1 MCGIAGWVS
10 WEKDLTRER
19 PTVEAM
25 GRSLAHRGPDADGL
39 WLSPRAGLAH
49 RRLVVVDPEGG
60 GQPMV
65 RRRGD
70 KTYVLVYNGELYNTP
85 DLRRELEARGHTL
98 RSYSDT
104 EALLLAYVEW
114 GPACLPRL
122 EGIFAFGV
130 WCEPDQTLF
139 LARDRLGVKPLFYRD
154 DTHPAGAHGV
164 AASGPAGGAS
174 PRSGSFLFAS
184 EMKAILAHP
193 ETTPAVDAEGL
204 AEVFMLGPARTPGSG
219 VFRGLGELR
228 PGSFLTHDRDG
239 TRAGRYWRLHS
250 RPHRDDLETT
260 AAKVRDLLQGA
271 VKRQLVSDV
280 PVCTLLSGGLDSS
293 AVTAFAARAGR
304 KDGAGP
310 LDTFSIDY
318 DGNDRY
324 FRPTAFQP
332 DTDAP
337 WADRVSAD
345 LGTRHR
351 RVLVGTSE
359 LLDALT
365 CSLRANDL
373 PGMVDIDSSLYLFC
387 REVKKS
393 ATVALSGEAADEVF
407 GGYPW
412 FRDTGAL
419 GAGTFPWARRAT
431 ERAAL
436 LHPDLIAPLRPLDYV
451 RRRYEEALAE
461 VPRLEGESP
470 GDRRQ
475 RETSYLN
482 ITRFL
487 PTLLD
492 RKDRMSM
499 ASGLEVR
506 VPYCDHHLVDYVW
519 NVPLEMKSAGGRAKG
534 LLRLALRGVLADDV
548 RQRPKSPYPKTHS
561 PDYLAATRR
570 RLLDV
575 LADPTS
581 PLVPLLDVAAVRR
594 LVGGDA
600 AGADSPW
607 FGQLMGAAQWFAYLA
622 QVDAWLRLFGVAIR
636 I

>member
-1 MCGIAGWVS
+1 MCGIAGWIN
-10 WEKDLTRER
+10 WERDLTGER

-25 GRSLAHRGPDADGL
+25 GRSLAHRGPDAEGL
-39 WLSPRAGLAH
+39 WLSPAAGLAH
-49 RRLVVVDPEGG
+49 RRLVVVDPQGG

-70 KTYVLVYNGELYNTP
+70 KTYVMVYNGELYNTA
-85 DLRRELEARGHTL
+85 DLRHELEVRGHQL

-104 EALLLAYVEW
+104 EALLLAFIEW

-130 WCEPDQTLF
+130 WREPERTLF

-154 DTHPAGAHGV
+154 DTHPAGGT
-164 AASGPAGGAS
+164 SR
-174 PRSGSFLFAS
+174 RSGAFLFAS

-193 ETTPAVDAEGL
+193 GVEPAVDAEGL
-204 AEVFMLGPARTPGSG
+204 ADVLLMGPARTPGSG
-219 VFRGLGELR
+219 VFTGLGELR
-228 PGSFLTHDRDG
+228 PGCFLVHDQNG
-239 TRAGRYWRLHS
+239 TRTGRYWSLQS
-250 RPHRDDLETT
+250 RPHGDDLETT

-271 VKRQLVSDV
+271 VERQLVSDV
-280 PVCTLLSGGLDSS
+280 PVCALLSGGLDSS
-293 AVTAFAARAGR
+293 AVTAFAAGARR
-304 KDGAGP
+304 KAGAGP
-310 LDTFSIDY
+310 LDTFSVDY
-318 DGNDRY
+318 EDNDRY

-332 DTDAP
+332 DADAP
-337 WADRVSAD
+337 WVRRVSAD

-351 RVLVGTSE
+351 YVVVETAELV
-359 LLDALT
+359 DALARG
-365 CSLRANDL
+365 LRANDL
-373 PGMVDIDSSLYLFC
+373 PGMVDVDSSLYLFC
-387 REVKKS
+387 REVKKG

-412 FRDTGAL
+412 FFDAEAL
-419 GAGTFPWARRAT
+419 GAGVFPWARRAA

-436 LHPDLIAPLRPLDYV
+436 LHPDLVAVLGPLAYV

-461 VPRLEGESP
+461 VPPLEGEAP
-470 GDRRQ
+470 EDRRH
-475 RETSYLN
+475 REMSYLN
-482 ITRFL
+482 ITRFM

-499 ASGLEVR
+499 AWGLEVR
-506 VPYCDHHLVDYVW
+506 VPYCDHRLVDYVW
-519 NVPLEMKSAGGRAKG
+519 NVPWEMKSAGGQAKG
-534 LLRLALRGVLADDV
+534 LLRLALRGILPDDV

-561 PDYLAATRR
+561 PSYLAATSR

-575 LADPTS
+575 LADPAS
-581 PLVPLLDVAAVRR
+581 PLVPLVDVAAVRR
-594 LVGGDA
+594 LVEDGA

-622 QVDAWLRLFGVAIR
+622 QVDAWLRLYKVAIR